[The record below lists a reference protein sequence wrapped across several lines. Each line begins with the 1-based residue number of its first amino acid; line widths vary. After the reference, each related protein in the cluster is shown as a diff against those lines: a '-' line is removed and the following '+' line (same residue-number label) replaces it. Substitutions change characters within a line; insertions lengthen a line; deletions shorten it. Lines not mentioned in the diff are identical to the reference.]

1 MKKLIQILGLVAC
14 ISTVGVAP
22 SFACSGPECP
32 SGNQGGKGGGGAPAP
47 EIGASALGLL
57 LAGGVA
63 FYVIRRR
70 RA

>member
-1 MKKLIQILGLVAC
+1 MKKLIQVLGLIAC

-22 SFACSGPECP
+22 SFAGGCWSKC
-32 SGNQGGKGGGGAPAP
+32 NQGGNGGGGAPAP